1 MESVKRAP
9 RDKTLITLKAQV
21 LFTFSVSEKKM
32 KRILINCSY
41 SDELRVALVDGAK
54 LFDLDNEF
62 NAQSLL
68 KGSIFK
74 ATVSRVETSL
84 DAAFVNFGSERHGFL
99 PLKELSNEHFTK
111 DAEGK
116 KKCTLK
122 EGDEILVQVL
132 KEERGTKGAAL
143 SNQISLAGRFIVLIP
158 NSEKSGGVSRRIS
171 GDERDEIKNA
181 LNELNIPDG
190 MSVIVRTAGLGR
202 SAEELKWDLDYLM
215 NLWGQI
221 KSTIN
226 DAPSPS
232 LIYKDDKLILRV
244 FRDYFRDDIGEILID
259 DESVHAEALDFA
271 KSVIPD
277 HADKV
282 IYYNEDIALF
292 NRYQIESQ
300 IELAFQREISL
311 PSGGS
316 IVIDPTEA
324 MVSIDVNSARSTKGK
339 DIESTAFAT
348 NMEAAKEIARQLR
361 LRDLGGLIVID
372 FIDMQD
378 EKHQQKVENAFRSA
392 VQSDRARIQI
402 AGISRF
408 GLLELSRQRLRPSL
422 EETYDIQH
430 VQVRGT
436 RSLGQSILRIIGED
450 AAKENTGEIHVYVP
464 ADVSSYLLNE
474 KRRDIITIENTYQV
488 NILVIAD
495 PYKSRPYYKVARVKA
510 PAGKKLFSHEM
521 TPNSP
526 EPSMDWR
533 DVNSNKKSFKPLVKV
548 SVPPRMPK
556 TKNKKGFFAFLKS
569 VFTLDIFKS
578 TKKKNLKNKRK
589 RNYKK
594 GQPKTNKNTRNENR
608 HNNRNVRPNNKGR
621 TNNPKKPVN
630 KTASKPIVIP
640 PKKIEKTSG
649 KSAQVSKTKK
659 QTEDVDGNTFN
670 DGTSTSSSRTPAPT
684 PAPTP
689 AATPAPTP
697 AATPAP
703 TPASTPAPKPT
714 RALNDPRYKNE

>member
-1 MESVKRAP
+1 VKTVVKGAP
-9 RDKTLITLKAQV
+9 KGKTPITQQALV
-21 LFTFSVSEKKM
+21 LFAFSISEKQM

-54 LFDLDNEF
+54 LFDLDSEF
-62 NAQSLL
+62 NNQSLF

-74 ATVSRVETSL
+74 ATVSRIETSL

-99 PLKELSNEHFTK
+99 PLKELSNDYFTN

-116 KKCTLK
+116 RKCILK
-122 EGDEILVQVL
+122 EGDEILIQVL

-143 SNQISLAGRFIVLIP
+143 SSQISLAGRFIVLIP

-171 GDERDEIKNA
+171 GEERDDIKNA
-181 LNELNIPDG
+181 LNSLKVPDG
-190 MSVIVRTAGLGR
+190 MSIIVRTAGLGR
-202 SAEELKWDLDYLM
+202 STEELKWDLDYLL
-215 NLWGQI
+215 NLWEQI
-221 KSTIN
+221 KSSAI

-244 FRDYFRDDIGEILID
+244 FRDYFRDDIKEILID

-282 IYYNEDIALF
+282 IYYNEEIPLF

-339 DIESTAFAT
+339 DIESTAYAT
-348 NMEAAKEIARQLR
+348 NTEAAKEVARQLR

-378 EKHQQKVENAFRSA
+378 EKHQQKVENTFRSA

-436 RSLGQSILRIIGED
+436 RSLGQSILRIISED

-474 KRRDIITIENTYQV
+474 KRRDIISIENTYQV
-488 NILVIAD
+488 NILIIAD
-495 PYKSRPYYKVARVKA
+495 PYKSRPYYKVARIKA
-510 PAGKKLFSHEM
+510 VSGKKPFSYDM

-533 DVNSNKKSFKPLVKV
+533 DSNSTKKALKPLVKL

-556 TKNKKGFFAFLKS
+556 SKNRFLAFIKSIITLSIFFGM
-569 VFTLDIFKS
+569 FKS
-578 TKKKNLKNKRK
+578 KKKKTNRKKRPRK
-589 RNYKK
+589 YKK
-594 GQPKTNKNTRNENR
+594 GHSKIHKNNKNYKNNKNSKPNQANKSKNSNLRKTNDNKSSKSVVAAPKNSKQNSEKLNQSES
-608 HNNRNVRPNNKGR
+608 NK
-621 TNNPKKPVN
+621 K
-630 KTASKPIVIP
+630 
-640 PKKIEKTSG
+640 
-649 KSAQVSKTKK
+649 VSKEIDRNKLDTK
-659 QTEDVDGNTFN
+659 
-670 DGTSTSSSRTPAPT
+670 SSSNPSITQSSSKEQTPT
-684 PAPTP
+684 PAPTQP
-689 AATPAPTP
+689 A
-697 AATPAP
+697 
-703 TPASTPAPKPT
+703 KPT
-714 RALNDPRYKNE
+714 RALNDPRYKSE

>member
-1 MESVKRAP
+1 
-9 RDKTLITLKAQV
+9 
-21 LFTFSVSEKKM
+21 M

-62 NAQSLL
+62 NAQALL

-74 ATVSRVETSL
+74 ATVSRVESSL

-99 PLKELSNEHFTK
+99 PLKELSNEFYTNGA
-111 DAEGK
+111 DGK
-116 KKCTLK
+116 RKCILK

-158 NSEKSGGVSRRIS
+158 NSEKSGGVSRRIA
-171 GDERDEIKNA
+171 GEERDEIKNA
-181 LNELNIPDG
+181 LSELDIPEG

-202 SAEELKWDLDYLM
+202 TAEELKWDLDYLM

-221 KSTIN
+221 NSTVD

-244 FRDYFRDDIGEILID
+244 FRDYFRDDIEEILID
-259 DESVHAEALDFA
+259 DQEVHAEALDFA

-282 IYYNEDIALF
+282 IFYNEDIPLF

-348 NMEAAKEIARQLR
+348 NMEAAKEVARQLR

-378 EKHQQKVENAFRSA
+378 EKHQQKVENTFRSA

-474 KRRDIITIENTYQV
+474 KRRDIIAIENNYKV
-488 NILVIAD
+488 NILIIAD

-510 PAGKKLFSHEM
+510 VAGRKPFSYDM

-533 DVNSNKKSFKPLVKV
+533 DVNSNKKSLKPLVQV

-556 TKNKKGFFAFLKS
+556 KKNKNRFFAFIKSILTLSIFLGIFKSKKKVNTRNKKG
-569 VFTLDIFKS
+569 
-578 TKKKNLKNKRK
+578 

-594 GQPKTNKNTRNENR
+594 GQTRSNQRNRNEKNQ
-608 HNNRNVRPNNKGR
+608 NNRSARPNNK
-621 TNNPKKPVN
+621 TKNTKPKAAQPKK
-630 KTASKPIVIP
+630 TSKPVVIP
-640 PKKIEKTSG
+640 PKKRAQIDN
-649 KSAQVSKTKK
+649 KSASSNNDKK
-659 QTEDVDGNTFN
+659 IIEEKDGNKSN
-670 DGTSTSSSRTPAPT
+670 IESSSSKLAPKPVPTPAPKPAPT
-684 PAPTP
+684 PVPEP
-689 AATPAPTP
+689 ELATKAN
-697 AATPAP
+697 
-703 TPASTPAPKPT
+703 PAPKPT

>member
-1 MESVKRAP
+1 
-9 RDKTLITLKAQV
+9 
-21 LFTFSVSEKKM
+21 M

-62 NAQSLL
+62 NNQSLL

-99 PLKELSNEHFTK
+99 PLKELSNDYFTK
-111 DAEGK
+111 DSEGK
-116 KKCTLK
+116 RKCTLK
-122 EGDEILVQVL
+122 EGDEILIQVL

-171 GDERDEIKNA
+171 GEERDEIKNTLNA
-181 LNELNIPDG
+181 LQIPED

-202 SAEELKWDLDYLM
+202 STDELKWDLDYLM
-215 NLWGQI
+215 NLWEQI
-221 KSTIN
+221 KSSVT

-244 FRDYFRDDIGEILID
+244 FRDYFREDIQEILID

-271 KSVIPD
+271 KSVIPE
-277 HADKV
+277 HSDKV
-282 IYYNEDIALF
+282 IYYNEEIPLF

-316 IVIDPTEA
+316 IVLDPTEA

-348 NMEAAKEIARQLR
+348 NIEAAKEIARQLR

-378 EKHQQKVENAFRSA
+378 EKNQQKVENTFRSA

-436 RSLGQSILRIIGED
+436 RSLGQSILRIISED

-474 KRRDIITIENTYQV
+474 KRRDIISIENTYQV
-488 NILVIAD
+488 NILIIAD

-510 PAGKKLFSHEM
+510 ASGKKSFSYDM

-533 DVNSNKKSFKPLVKV
+533 YSNSTKKVLKPLVKV

-556 TKNKKGFFAFLKS
+556 SKNRFFAFIKS
-569 VFTLDIFKS
+569 VLTLSIFFGRFKS
-578 TKKKNLKNKRK
+578 KKKKNTKKR
-589 RNYKK
+589 RNRSYKK
-594 GQPKTNKNTRNENR
+594 NQSRVNRGNKNS
-608 HNNRNVRPNNKGR
+608 NNRNTRVNNKGR
-621 TNNPKKPVN
+621 NSNSKNVRSKKPSKSGVTPKRSQDEHSN
-630 KTASKPIVIP
+630 KNKPKNDQKVAQEIDGNKLNLQASK
-640 PKKIEKTSG
+640 
-649 KSAQVSKTKK
+649 VSTPV
-659 QTEDVDGNTFN
+659 T
-670 DGTSTSSSRTPAPT
+670 TPAPT
-684 PAPTP
+684 PAQ
-689 AATPAPTP
+689 
-697 AATPAP
+697 
-703 TPASTPAPKPT
+703 SSKSNVKPT
-714 RALNDPRYKNE
+714 RALNDPRYKSE

>member
-1 MESVKRAP
+1 
-9 RDKTLITLKAQV
+9 
-21 LFTFSVSEKKM
+21 M

-84 DAAFVNFGSERHGFL
+84 DAAFINFGSEKHGFL
-99 PLKELSNEHFTK
+99 PLKELTNEHFTK
-111 DAEGK
+111 DADGK

-122 EGDEILVQVL
+122 EGDKILIQVL

-171 GDERDEIKNA
+171 GDERDEIKTA
-181 LNELNIPDG
+181 LDALQIPEG

-202 SAEELKWDLDYLM
+202 STDELKWDLDYLM
-215 NLWGQI
+215 NLWEQI
-221 KSTIN
+221 KSTVT

-244 FRDYFRDDIGEILID
+244 FRDYFRDDIEEILID
-259 DESVHAEALDFA
+259 DEAVHAEALDFA

-282 IYYNEDIALF
+282 IYYNEDIPLF

-348 NMEAAKEIARQLR
+348 NMEAAKEVARQLR

-378 EKHQQKVENAFRSA
+378 EKHQQKVENTFRSA

-430 VQVRGT
+430 VQVRGA
-436 RSLGQSILRIIGED
+436 RSLGQSILRIISED

-474 KRRDIITIENTYQV
+474 KRRDIIAIENSYQV
-488 NILVIAD
+488 NILIIAD

-510 PAGKKLFSHEM
+510 VAGKKPFSYDM

-533 DVNSNKKSFKPLVKV
+533 DANSNKKSLKPLVKI

-556 TKNKKGFFAFLKS
+556 RKNKTGFFQFIKS
-569 VFTLDIFKS
+569 ILTLSIFKS
-578 TKKKNLKNKRK
+578 KKKKNTRKKRN

-594 GQPKTNKNTRNENR
+594 TQPRVNKNIRSDKNQY
-608 HNNRNVRPNNKGR
+608 NRNRGQNNKSKPSNSKKAPNKK
-621 TNNPKKPVN
+621 TDKPV
-630 KTASKPIVIP
+630 VIP
-640 PKKIEKTSG
+640 PKKIAQVNKKDAELNKTS
-649 KSAQVSKTKK
+649 KPL
-659 QTEDVDGNTFN
+659 EDKDGNK
-670 DGTSTSSSRTPAPT
+670 SVVKSKPVIAPPAPT

-689 AATPAPTP
+689 VPTPVTTPAPTP
-697 AATPAP
+697 DP
-703 TPASTPAPKPT
+703 TPAPKPT
-714 RALNDPRYKNE
+714 RALNDPRYKSE

>member
-1 MESVKRAP
+1 
-9 RDKTLITLKAQV
+9 
-21 LFTFSVSEKKM
+21 M

-62 NAQSLL
+62 NAQALL

-74 ATVSRVETSL
+74 ATVSRVESSL
-84 DAAFVNFGSERHGFL
+84 DAAFINFGNERHGFL
-99 PLKELSNEHFTK
+99 PLKELSSEYFTNGA
-111 DAEGK
+111 DGK
-116 KKCTLK
+116 RKCILK
-122 EGDEILVQVL
+122 EGDQILAQVL

-143 SNQISLAGRFIVLIP
+143 SNQLSLAGRFIVLIP
-158 NSEKSGGVSRRIS
+158 NSEKSGGVSRRIA
-171 GDERDEIKNA
+171 GEERDDIKTA
-181 LNELNIPDG
+181 LSELTIPEG

-202 SAEELKWDLDYLM
+202 SSEELKWDLDYLM
-215 NLWGQI
+215 NLWEQI
-221 KSTIN
+221 QASVA

-244 FRDYFRDDIGEILID
+244 FRDYFRDDIEEILID
-259 DESVHAEALDFA
+259 DEAVHAEALDFA

-277 HADKV
+277 HADRI
-282 IYYNEDIALF
+282 IYYNEEIPLF

-339 DIESTAFAT
+339 DIESTAFTT
-348 NMEAAKEIARQLR
+348 NIEAAKEVARQLR

-378 EKHQQKVENAFRSA
+378 EKHQQKVASTFRSA

-402 AGISRF
+402 AEISRF

-422 EETYDIQH
+422 DETYDIQH

-474 KRRDIITIENTYQV
+474 KRRDIIAIENTYQV

-510 PAGKKLFSHEM
+510 VAGKKPFSYDM

-526 EPSMDWR
+526 EPSMEWR
-533 DVNSNKKSFKPLVKV
+533 DSNINKKALKPLVQV
-548 SVPPRMPK
+548 TVPPRMPK
-556 TKNKKGFFAFLKS
+556 RKKPSLIGRFLKS
-569 VFTLDIFKS
+569 LFTLSFLRSDG
-578 TKKKNLKNKRK
+578 KKK
-589 RNYKK
+589 KK
-594 GQPKTNKNTRNENR
+594 GPQRRGKNSSKATTRNPRNNAGDKAR
-608 HNNRNVRPNNKGR
+608 NPRNNRNNPRKAAA
-621 TNNPKKPVN
+621 PKKVNGKSPKPV
-630 KTASKPIVIP
+630 VIP
-640 PKKIEKTSG
+640 PKKVAEIEAKTDASPVV
-649 KSAQVSKTKK
+649 KSETSAKAEVNGNKIDAG
-659 QTEDVDGNTFN
+659 DVKAVISAPIPTP
-670 DGTSTSSSRTPAPT
+670 SPAPT

-689 AATPAPTP
+689 APRPAP
-697 AATPAP
+697 
-703 TPASTPAPKPT
+703 TPAPKPT
-714 RALNDPRYKNE
+714 RALNDPRYKSE